1 MYLYRAIFNLYLSNF
16 DAAMEDLIKSQKQ
29 HAASAGPAKKEPS
42 KEPGAKALIGIETNL
57 NEEEMF
63 GKFPMS

>member
-1 MYLYRAIFNLYLSNF
+1 
-16 DAAMEDLIKSQKQ
+16 MEDLIKSQKQ
-29 HAASAGPAKKEPS
+29 HAASEGPDKKEPS